1 MIVKITSKRQVTLP
15 ERVVEALGA
24 GPADQL
30 ELNEGPD
37 GFTIRPRRI
46 DYFRLGT
53 LRSKIPPGHP
63 PFDIKSFR
71 KQAYDPVF
79 RD

>member
-46 DYFRLGT
+46 TWRT
-53 LRSKIPPGHP
+53 SEKPMRSSNSELATSAPIP
-63 PFDIKSFR
+63 SSR
-71 KQAYDPVF
+71 TSLLM
-79 RD
+79 